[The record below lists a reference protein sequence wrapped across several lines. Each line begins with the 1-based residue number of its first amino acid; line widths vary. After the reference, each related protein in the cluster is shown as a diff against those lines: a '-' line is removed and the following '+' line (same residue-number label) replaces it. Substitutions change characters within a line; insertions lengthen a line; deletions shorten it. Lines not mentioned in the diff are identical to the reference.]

1 MTTHT
6 TENPVTLEGF
16 QAIMKIG
23 KFGNY
28 KLSALLEDQELIAN
42 LETEREDLL
51 VKRQARLKLSLI
63 HI

>member
-6 TENPVTLEGF
+6 TESPVTLEGF

-28 KLSALLEDQELIAN
+28 KLAAIVEDQDLINA
-42 LETEREDLL
+42 LET
-51 VKRQARLKLSLI
+51 Q
-63 HI
+63 